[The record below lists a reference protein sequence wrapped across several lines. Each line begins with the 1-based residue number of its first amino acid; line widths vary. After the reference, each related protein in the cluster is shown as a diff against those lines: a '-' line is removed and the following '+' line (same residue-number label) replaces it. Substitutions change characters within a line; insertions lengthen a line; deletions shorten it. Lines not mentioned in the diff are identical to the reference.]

1 MSDYQ
6 ALQHMLDSITI
17 KQSQL
22 EDGHQ
27 LRTSQIFEYLGR
39 VMYNRRTKMD
49 PLWNS
54 LLVAGWETNKLANDS
69 GKPSIRT
76 FSLPSDVADASC
88 TGSSLTSICKAP
100 PTQNPVSQQ
109 ATAA

>member
-39 VMYNRRTKMD
+39 VMYNRRSKMD

-54 LLVAGWETNKLANDS
+54 LLVAGWETSKLSNDG
-69 GKPSIRT
+69 GKPC
-76 FSLPSDVADASC
+76 V
-88 TGSSLTSICKAP
+88 
-100 PTQNPVSQQ
+100 Q
-109 ATAA
+109 ALMVL

>member
-6 ALQHMLDSITI
+6 ALQHMLDSITV

-39 VMYNRRTKMD
+39 VMYNRRSKMD

-54 LLVAGWETNKLANDS
+54 LLVAGWETSKLSSDG
-69 GKPSIRT
+69 GKPYVYLLTLMLAVLTIPVLQ
-76 FSLPSDVADASC
+76 LPGLRRFAGHHLFRAQYRNW
-88 TGSSLTSICKAP
+88 LW
-100 PTQNPVSQQ
+100 
-109 ATAA
+109 